1 MGVLGMFT
9 VILHATFHISVSTEN
24 YERNFRTTGDYAFI
38 LCVLCKETRHKTCL
52 SFGLRYETLLLVARQ
67 VVWGQRCNKWKLDT
81 CLKTGE
87 MAW

>member
-1 MGVLGMFT
+1 MRVAGMFT
-9 VILHATFHISVSTEN
+9 VILHATFHISVATESC
-24 YERNFRTTGDYAFI
+24 ETNFRTTGDYVLI
-38 LCVLCKETRHKTCL
+38 LCILCKETCL

-81 CLKTGE
+81 CLKKGE